1 VDAAAPQLNDDSVQS
16 LLHPKFFATILIG
29 LAIAACFYLAF
40 FSRGRS
46 QEAAFAPAPAPASA
60 PAPAPVPFGLLV
72 STPKLNGCGVS
83 LQDLLSH
90 DNKTRHQAERTLN
103 DILESESDAISDS
116 DKSDLRAE
124 LIAAD
129 LHQHWARELENMF
142 EFVESDGN
150 NVANRE
156 LLIRLCNDR
165 YFYLEYRQR
174 IRNFCNLMTK
184 LRLAKEVALTQ
195 QDRANNEAAITA
207 AFDLLL
213 KIARLRSQISTVDRS
228 SNFMTNI
235 DLDAMEA
242 LAYQACCGG
251 YAAASHLHT
260 LCVTISLGTNCSV
273 VPSKQVS
280 LLLCSTSGM
289 KTASSVT
296 ATSATAF

>member
-1 VDAAAPQLNDDSVQS
+1 MDASAPQLNDAPVQS

-29 LAIAACFYLAF
+29 LAIAACLAF
-40 FSRGRS
+40 FSRGRGK
-46 QEAAFAPAPAPASA
+46 EAAFAPAPAPA
-60 PAPAPVPFGLLV
+60 PAPASAPPPPPFDLRV
-72 STPKLNGCGVS
+72 STPKLNHYGVS

-90 DNKTRHQAERTLN
+90 DDETRRQAERTLN
-103 DILESESDAISDS
+103 DILESESDEISDS

-129 LHQHWARELENMF
+129 LHQHWARELEGMF
-142 EFVESDGN
+142 EFVESDGK
-150 NVANRE
+150 NVANVE

-184 LRLAKEVALTQ
+184 LRLANVVALTQ
-195 QDRANNEAAITA
+195 QDRANNDAAITA

-213 KIARLRSQISTVDRS
+213 KIAKLRSQISTVQRS

-242 LAYQACCGG
+242 LACQACCGG

-260 LCVTISLGTNCSV
+260 LFVTISQGTNCSV
-273 VPSKQVS
+273 VPSRRVF

-289 KTASSVT
+289 KTAR
-296 ATSATAF
+296 SATAF